1 VNAGAIVR
9 MTGRVLRSG
18 LPGLI
23 ALLLGIAFFEFV
35 QPLVIASFGGAR
47 GLDAIMDRIPPALQ
61 AFTRTRP
68 EFLAL
73 SGLAGYLSL
82 GFSHPLYIVL
92 AGAAVVGFAARSL
105 AGEMERGIIQIPLA
119 RPISRHAVYASRV
132 LGIAI
137 ICTLLAVVGPLGMVA
152 GLFFSQPEGEF
163 VYAHLGALAL
173 NCLTL
178 FWAVGALTLWGSAA
192 ASTAGRVVA
201 WALSLLVL
209 SYFVDYFAGVWAP
222 LQAIAFLSL
231 FDYYE
236 PTEALVSGTA
246 DATNLIALAAVGV
259 VAAVAG
265 LVAFTRRDLPA

>member
-1 VNAGAIVR
+1 MTFAAVLR

-18 LPGLI
+18 LPGLV
-23 ALLLGIAFFEFV
+23 ALLLGIALFEFV
-35 QPLVIASFGGAR
+35 QPLVIASFGGAQ

-105 AGEMERGIIQIPLA
+105 AGEMDRGIIQIPLA
-119 RPISRHAVYASRV
+119 RPISRQAVYLSRV
-132 LGIAI
+132 LGVGI
-137 ICTLLAVVGPLGMVA
+137 ICVLLALVGPLGLVA
-152 GLFFSQPEGEF
+152 GLLYSQPEGNF

-178 FWAVGALTLWGSAA
+178 FWAVGALTLCVSAA
-192 ASTAGRVVA
+192 AHTAGRVVG
-201 WALSLLVL
+201 WAIGVLVL

-222 LQAIAFLSL
+222 LRSIAFLSL
-231 FDYYE
+231 FEYFE
-236 PTEALVSGTA
+236 PTEALVSGRASASNVLTL
-246 DATNLIALAAVGV
+246 TAVGTI
-259 VAAVAG
+259 AAIGG
-265 LVAFTRRDLPA
+265 LVVFTQRDLPS